1 MIPVQ
6 QSLDLHV
13 ILYVIHPGQTNESR
27 ISAAS
32 LEDAIDLA
40 IEGERSGKCRSIRIS
55 GSSGKSLMDEA
66 LLRSEIESRGNP

>member
-1 MIPVQ
+1 MQ

-13 ILYVIHPGQTNESR
+13 ILHVIHTGQTNESR

-40 IEGERSGKCRSIRIS
+40 IEGERSGNFSAIRIS
-55 GSSGKSLMDEA
+55 GSSGSSLMDKA
-66 LLRSEIESRGNP
+66 QLRSEIESRGNPT

>member
-1 MIPVQ
+1 MQ

-13 ILYVIHPGQTNESR
+13 ILHVIHTGQTNESR

-40 IEGERSGKCRSIRIS
+40 IEGERSGNFSAIRIS
-55 GSSGKSLMDEA
+55 GSSGSHLMDEA
-66 LLRSEIESRGNP
+66 RLRSEIESRGNPT